1 LLAPKKQREAVDA
14 HGWEGRMI
22 ITIEVPNAND
32 AALIR
37 AIAQR
42 LRRSEGGRKSWR
54 TWRERRRTRSAAA
67 KKAWRTR
74 RA

>member
-1 LLAPKKQREAVDA
+1 
-14 HGWEGRMI
+14 MI
-22 ITIEVPNAND
+22 ITIEVPSAND

-54 TWRERRRTRSAAA
+54 TWRERRRSRSAAA